1 MAGPRS
7 LLVSRHEGFL
17 KKNRDYR
24 YYRQRQNRMS
34 SLSVMLFFG
43 LWPARYQADVY
54 VREHQA
60 VEVELHDE

>member
-1 MAGPRS
+1 
-7 LLVSRHEGFL
+7 
-17 KKNRDYR
+17 
-24 YYRQRQNRMS
+24 MS

-60 VEVELHDE
+60 VEVELHDD